1 MFGKKYLPMFICLAF
16 ILLAAVVIFPLKETT
31 VEDNYYLTLMGDSST
46 WKINNY
52 QLEITPEHLIA
63 GDGELHMKDT
73 DEFQSEFF
81 SIDVHAVINNE
92 DRKIQGKSVSGHVNM
107 ADMTT
112 GKVEGGT
119 YYNDK
124 GEPITLEDIN
134 EIYAMVE
141 WYDPLK
147 EKQMSEKI
155 VLYG

>member
-1 MFGKKYLPMFICLAF
+1 MFGKKYSPVFICLAF

-31 VEDNYYLTLMGDSST
+31 GKDNYYLTLMGDSST
-46 WKINNY
+46 WEIHNY
-52 QLEITPEHLIA
+52 QLKIMPERLIA

-81 SIDVHAVINNE
+81 SFDVYAVINNE

-112 GKVEGGT
+112 GRVEGGT
-119 YYNDK
+119 YFNNK
-124 GEPITLEDIN
+124 GQPITLEDVN
-134 EIYAMVE
+134 EIYAVVE
-141 WYDPLK
+141 WYDPSK
-147 EKQMSEKI
+147 EKQVSEKI